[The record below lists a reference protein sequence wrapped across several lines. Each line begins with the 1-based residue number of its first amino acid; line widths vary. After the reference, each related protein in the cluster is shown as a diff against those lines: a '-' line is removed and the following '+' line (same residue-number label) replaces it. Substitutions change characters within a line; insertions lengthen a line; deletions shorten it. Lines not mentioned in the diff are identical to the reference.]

1 MPVNYETALK
11 PGSNIRPYYRRCL
24 LAIRII
30 TDSTSDIPL
39 ENQQSLG
46 IDIVSLSVII
56 DGKKYTDGVDLKKE
70 QFYDLLA
77 KSTTLPTTSQVN
89 PDGFLGLFQQ
99 YADAGDDII
108 VILISSKLSGTYQS
122 AVIAKDMAGLEHVV
136 DSKSATFGL
145 ALLVYEAIRMRDS
158 GSSAEEIYTR
168 LLELRNSIVFYAGV
182 DTLKYLKMGGRLS
195 SSAAVI
201 GGMLHIKP
209 LVSIVDGEVKAAGKV
224 RGQKAVL
231 THLADILKNNPPDT
245 RYPLVFGHTQAPAL
259 LEELLSLVSSVPMGP
274 TYICEIGCVIAT
286 HSGPGCI
293 GFAYIPR

>member
-1 MPVNYETALK
+1 M
-11 PGSNIRPYYRRCL
+11 
-24 LAIRII
+24 AIRII

-39 ENQQSLG
+39 ENCPSLG
-46 IDIVSLSVII
+46 IDIVPLSVII

-70 QFYDLLA
+70 QFYELLE

-99 YADAGDDII
+99 YTDAGDDVL

-122 AVIAKDMAGLEHVV
+122 AIIAKDMISSDRIHVV
-136 DSKSATFGL
+136 DSLSATFGL
-145 ALLVYEAIRMRDS
+145 ALLVYEAIRLRDS
-158 GSSAEEIYTR
+158 GSAIEDIYHHMMA
-168 LLELRNSIVFYAGV
+168 LRDSVKFLAGV

-195 SSAAVI
+195 SSAAII
-201 GGMLHIKP
+201 GGMLQIKP
-209 LVSIVDGEVKAAGKV
+209 LVSVIGGEVKSVGKV

-231 THLADILKNNPPDT
+231 SYLADTLKSDPPDT
-245 RYPLVFGHTQAPAL
+245 RYPIVFGHTLAPHL
-259 LEELLSLVSSVPMGP
+259 LDELNELIRDVELGIVYV
-274 TYICEIGCVIAT
+274 CEIGCVIAT

>member
-1 MPVNYETALK
+1 
-11 PGSNIRPYYRRCL
+11 

-39 ENQQSLG
+39 ENCPSLG
-46 IDIVSLSVII
+46 IDIVPLSVII

-70 QFYDLLA
+70 QFYELLE

-89 PDGFLGLFQQ
+89 PDGFLDLFKQ
-99 YADAGDDII
+99 YTDAGDDVL

-122 AVIAKDMAGLEHVV
+122 AIIAKDMTGSDRIRVV

-145 ALLVYEAIRMRDS
+145 ALLVYEAIRLRDN
-158 GSSAEEIYTR
+158 GSSAEDIQHH
-168 LLELRNSIVFYAGV
+168 LLALRDSVQFLAGV

-195 SSAAVI
+195 SSAAII
-201 GGMLHIKP
+201 GGMLQIKP
-209 LVSIVDGEVKAAGKV
+209 LVSVTGGEVKSVGKV

-231 THLADILKNNPPDT
+231 AHLADTLKTHPPDT
-245 RYPLVFGHTQAPAL
+245 RYPIVFGHTLAPQL
-259 LEELLSLVSSVPMGP
+259 LNELYELIQGVELGTRYV
-274 TYICEIGCVIAT
+274 CEIGCVIAT

-293 GFAYIPR
+293 GYAYIPK

>member
-1 MPVNYETALK
+1 
-11 PGSNIRPYYRRCL
+11 

-39 ENQQSLG
+39 ESRQALG
-46 IDIVSLSVII
+46 IDIVPLSVII
-56 DGKKYTDGVDLKKE
+56 DGKKYTDGIDLQKE
-70 QFYDLLA
+70 QFYELLA

-99 YADAGDDII
+99 YTDAGDD
-108 VILISSKLSGTYQS
+108 VLAILISSKLSGTYQS
-122 AVIAKDMAGLEHVV
+122 AVIAKEMAGSDRIFVL
-136 DSKSATFGL
+136 DSQNATFGL
-145 ALLVYEAIRMRDS
+145 ALLVYEAIRMRDE
-158 GSSAEEIYTR
+158 GAAVTEIYDH
-168 LLELRNSIVFYAGV
+168 LMALRSKITFCAGV
-182 DTLKYLKMGGRLS
+182 DTLKYLRMGGRLS
-195 SSAAVI
+195 SSAAII

-209 LVSIVDGEVKAAGKV
+209 LVSIISGEVKAVGKV

-231 THLADILKNNPPDT
+231 THLAELLRSDPPDT

-259 LEELLSLVSSVPMGP
+259 LEELLGLVSGIPTGP

-293 GFAYIPR
+293 GFAYIPTR

>member
-1 MPVNYETALK
+1 M
-11 PGSNIRPYYRRCL
+11 
-24 LAIRII
+24 AIRII

-39 ENQQSLG
+39 ESQQSLG
-46 IDIVSLSVII
+46 IDIVPLSVII

-70 QFYDLLA
+70 QFYRLLA

-99 YADAGDDII
+99 YADAGDD
-108 VILISSKLSGTYQS
+108 VVAILISSKLSGTYQS
-122 AVIAKDMAGLEHVV
+122 AVIAKEMAGSDRILVL

-145 ALLVYEAIRMRDS
+145 ALLVYEAIRMRDEDAS
-158 GSSAEEIYTR
+158 VAEIYDH
-168 LLELRNSIVFYAGV
+168 LMALRDNITFCAGV

-195 SSAAVI
+195 SSAAII

-209 LVSIVDGEVKAAGKV
+209 LVSIMDGEVKAVGKV

-231 THLADILKNNPPDT
+231 THLAELLKRHPPDT

-259 LEELLSLVSSVPMGP
+259 LEELLGLVSGIPAGP

-293 GFAYIPR
+293 GFAYIPRQADLP